1 MGDIMFLKKSAVS
14 LFATSG
20 LLLITLLSGCSKKE
34 VEVKIEAPRPVLIQV
49 LKAEQSIESFS
60 LPAETRARIE
70 TRYGFRVGGKL
81 SQRLVAV
88 GDQVTAGQL
97 LARLDPQDLAPNI
110 AAQQALLDGAKV
122 ELRLASADLQR
133 TKDLRDK
140 NFVSQAQVERQ
151 QAVTEGAQAKLQAA
165 QAQLKQA
172 LNGADFQ
179 ALKADKAGVIVSVEA
194 EVGQVVAAGQIIY
207 RIAQAGERDF
217 LVNVPESQLQLTRNI
232 KQWVAVIPSMGSQ
245 SVSAV
250 FRELSPIA
258 DAASRTY
265 PMKLSITGSNQLP
278 LGLTAVVRPLS
289 AVNSEANS
297 NTNLGTNSETSF
309 VIPLSALYS
318 KDGNAKVWLVDSAQG
333 AKEGTVRLVA
343 IKTNGFTNDG
353 ARVSGGLKVG
363 DKVVIAGANLLVAGQ
378 KVKLQ

>member
-1 MGDIMFLKKSAVS
+1 MGETMIPRNPAFSFVVFTL
-14 LFATSG
+14 TS
-20 LLLITLLSGCSKKE
+20 LLSIGIAGCAKKE
-34 VEVKIEAPRPVLIQV
+34 VEAKVEPPRPVLIQV
-49 LKAEQSIESFS
+49 VKTIQSVDSFS

-88 GDQVTAGQL
+88 GDQVTAGQI
-97 LARLDPQDLAPNI
+97 LAKLDPQDLAPAI
-110 AAQQALLDGAKV
+110 AAQQAQLDGAKI
-122 ELRLASADLQR
+122 ELKLALADLQR
-133 TKDLRDK
+133 TKDLREK
-140 NFVSQAQVERQ
+140 NFVSQANVERQ
-151 QAVTEGAQAKLQAA
+151 QAVTEGAQAKLLAA

-179 ALKADKAGVIVSVEA
+179 SLKADRAGVVVSVEA
-194 EVGQVVAAGQIIY
+194 EVGQVVAAGQAIY

-217 LVNVPESQLQLTRNI
+217 LVNVPESQLQIARATQ
-232 KQWVAVIPSMGSQ
+232 QWVGFIPAMGGQAVT
-245 SVSAV
+245 AV

-265 PMKLSITGSNQLP
+265 PMKLSVVGSNQLA
-278 LGLTAVVRPLS
+278 LGLTAVVRPFV
-289 AVNSEANS
+289 A
-297 NTNLGTNSETSF
+297 TGTDASIGQSI

-318 KDGNAKVWLVDSAQG
+318 KDGNPKVWLVDSPAQ
-333 AKEGTVRLVA
+333 AKEGTVRLVEV
-343 IKTNGFTNDG
+343 KTSGFTDNG
-353 ARVSGGLKVG
+353 ARVTSGLKAG